1 MVRSVAGLFYSPWQ
15 GRTQLQWVETP
26 GLCSPSLS
34 DVFRLGVSPYRR
46 IATTSCILVWGCCQM
61 HLMSFILVMPG
72 GKPAVLVLVYL
83 EIWTPVSERLS
94 GVLIGVP
101 VPHR

>member
-1 MVRSVAGLFYSPWQ
+1 MVQSVAGLFSSPWQ
-15 GRTQLQWVETP
+15 QRTQLQWVDTP
-26 GLCSPSLS
+26 GIWSPNLS
-34 DVFRLGVSPYRR
+34 DVFHLAVSPYKR
-46 IATTSCILVWGCCQM
+46 IATTSYILVWGCCQM

-83 EIWTPVSERLS
+83 EIWSSMSEKLS

-101 VPHR
+101 APHR

>member
-1 MVRSVAGLFYSPWQ
+1 
-15 GRTQLQWVETP
+15 
-26 GLCSPSLS
+26 
-34 DVFRLGVSPYRR
+34 
-46 IATTSCILVWGCCQM
+46 M

-83 EIWTPVSERLS
+83 EIWSSVSERLS

-101 VPHR
+101 APHR